1 MNNIK
6 RVTAAIAL
14 AGAALSMSAAA
25 HADEPQ
31 AKAFFEEREFFETEV
46 IQNDHVGNGH
56 HSTHSRIEEIV
67 DPLRGEAII
76 FDDENG
82 KKTIEE
88 IKELPDGEM
97 VREEIKELPDG
108 EVVREDFRVN

>member
-1 MNNIK
+1 MDNIK

-14 AGAALSMSAAA
+14 AGAALSPSATA
-25 HADEPQ
+25 HAAEPPP
-31 AKAFFEEREFFETEV
+31 FFEERKFVETEV
-46 IQNDHVGNGH
+46 IQDDHVGNGH

-67 DPLRGEAII
+67 DPFRGEAII

-88 IKELPDGEM
+88 
-97 VREEIKELPDG
+97 LPDG
-108 EVVREDFRVN
+108 EVVREDFRIN

>member
-1 MNNIK
+1 MHNIK
-6 RVTAAIAL
+6 RATAAIAL
-14 AGAALSMSAAA
+14 AGAALSVSATA
-25 HADEPQ
+25 HADVP
-31 AKAFFEEREFFETEV
+31 FEEREFFTTEV

-56 HSTHSRIEEIV
+56 HSTHLAIEEIV
-67 DPLRGEAII
+67 DPLRREAII

-88 IKELPDGEM
+88 IKEM
-97 VREEIKELPDG
+97 PDG